1 MKILNKVE
9 SEDEKDAII
18 TEYKQLQDKIDMAM
32 RSQNSIY
39 KWITWF
45 IIFND
50 LNKWFIIFN
59 SLRYALRGNL
69 HDKEL
74 IKIIKIY

>member
-1 MKILNKVE
+1 MLRDLSTTLSKSKVKILNKVE

-39 KWITWF
+39 K
-45 IIFND
+45 
-50 LNKWFIIFN
+50 
-59 SLRYALRGNL
+59 
-69 HDKEL
+69 
-74 IKIIKIY
+74 